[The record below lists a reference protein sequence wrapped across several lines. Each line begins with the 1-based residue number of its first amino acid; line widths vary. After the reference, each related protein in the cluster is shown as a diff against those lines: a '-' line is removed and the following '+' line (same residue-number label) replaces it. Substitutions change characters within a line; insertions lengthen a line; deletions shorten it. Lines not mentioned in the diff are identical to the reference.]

1 MTGAFGPRLS
11 RRRFVQGASLAGLGL
26 LAACGWLPGQAPP
39 RNRVYRVGY
48 LALDPAHPQ
57 HEAFRQGLRELG
69 YVDGQNLTLEY
80 RWADSEEH
88 AAGLAG
94 DLIALPVD
102 VLVVA
107 SGTGS
112 ARAVHQATTTVPIV
126 MTWVGD
132 PVATGLVA
140 SLARPGGNVTGLSSM
155 APQLN
160 GKRLEMLQ
168 AILPRVSRVVL
179 IRAGGLAGLNT
190 EQQGQA
196 AAQLLGIELLGI
208 ETHDAS
214 EVEAALETAVRW
226 RADTVWADG
235 SPLVVSLRGLIVDFA
250 TKHQLPV
257 LGQAREF
264 VEAGGLLSYGPS
276 RIAMFRRAAYYVDR
290 ILKGAKPADL
300 PVEQPTTFDLVINLR
315 SAQALGL
322 TIPQHVLLQATEV
335 IQ

>member
-1 MTGAFGPRLS
+1 MDPLPT
-11 RRRFVQGASLAGLGL
+11 RRRFMQSVGLAGLGL
-26 LAACGWLPGQAPP
+26 AAGCGRLPGQAPS

-48 LALDPAHPQ
+48 LALDPAQPQ

-69 YVDGQNLTLEY
+69 YVDGQNLTLEN
-80 RWADSEEH
+80 RWAESEEH
-88 AAGLAG
+88 AAGLAA
-94 DLIALPVD
+94 DLITIPVD

-112 ARAVHQATTTVPIV
+112 ARAVHQATATVPIV
-126 MTWVGD
+126 VTWVGD

-196 AAQLLGIELLGI
+196 AAQVLGIELLGI
-208 ETHDAS
+208 ETHDAN
-214 EVEAALETAVRW
+214 EVEAALENAVRW
-226 RADTVWADG
+226 RADAVWPDG
-235 SPLVVSLRGLIVDFA
+235 SPLVVGLRGLIVEFA
-250 TKHQLPV
+250 MKHQLPV

-264 VEAGGLLSYGPS
+264 VEAGGLMSYGPS

-300 PVEQPTTFDLVINLR
+300 PLEQPMHFDFVINLR
-315 SAQALGL
+315 TAQALGL
-322 TIPQHVLLQATEV
+322 TIPQHVLLQATEL